1 MAKIVLSFVKFI
13 SSLGPY
19 AGIVASLLI
28 LLESVLPF
36 LPLCAFITLNFISFG
51 TIKGFIISWIFT
63 CLGCF
68 LSYYLFKKGIKVF
81 KRRNSKSLELLDKY
95 LKYIQTLS
103 LPSLTV
109 LIAIPFTPAFI
120 INIAAGISNMEF
132 KKFFK
137 AIVIGKIFMV
147 YFWGFIGVGLIES
160 IKSPII
166 LIKVI
171 LMTLIAFVISKI
183 VNDKL
188 N

>member
-95 LKYIQTLS
+95 LK
-103 LPSLTV
+103 
-109 LIAIPFTPAFI
+109 FTPAFI

>member
-1 MAKIVLSFVKFI
+1 M
-13 SSLGPY
+13 
-19 AGIVASLLI
+19 
-28 LLESVLPF
+28 
-36 LPLCAFITLNFISFG
+36 
-51 TIKGFIISWIFT
+51 
-63 CLGCF
+63 
-68 LSYYLFKKGIKVF
+68 
-81 KRRNSKSLELLDKY
+81 
-95 LKYIQTLS
+95 S

-120 INIAAGISNMEF
+120 INIAAGISNMEL